1 MKFVV
6 FALSIFCLM
15 SAAQAKDGLGVEA
28 GTQLAMVQSRDVMP
42 IKSYQYGMDLDI
54 KKVIAIK
61 GNHKACGVVPMQMLY
76 EDSQGQRHRLEYLV
90 MGTGC
95 TNG

>member
-1 MKFVV
+1 MKFGV

-15 SAAQAKDGLGVEA
+15 SAAQAKDSSGVEVNI
-28 GTQLAMVQSRDVMP
+28 QLAMGQSRDVMP
-42 IKSYQYGMDLDI
+42 VKSYQYGMDLDI
-54 KKVIAIK
+54 KRVIAIK

-76 EDSQGQRHRLEYLV
+76 EDSQGQHHRLEYLI